1 MHAQQDWGLEG
12 SRRVLF
18 DYNSVGFK
26 KKKKVKITFW
36 LTMQR
41 ITKDL
46 AGLIYHIK
54 SKDRYVQYML
64 QVPIDNGFL
73 KEHSIYF

>member
-1 MHAQQDWGLEG
+1 
-12 SRRVLF
+12 
-18 DYNSVGFK
+18 
-26 KKKKVKITFW
+26 
-36 LTMQR
+36 MQR
-41 ITKDL
+41 ITKHL